1 MVLGHEGAGIIKQTG
16 DQVTKFKMYF
26 SSQLGWRLL
35 TARAEVTDADGA
47 TSTAAAVN
55 ASNVFRAPKFS
66 APRKQSSDFMT
77 LIRGHLVL
85 VQSGMKTLCSISL
98 TV

>member
-35 TARAEVTDADGA
+35 TARAEVTDAVGD
-47 TSTAAAVN
+47 TSTAAAAN
-55 ASNVFRAPKFS
+55 ASNVFRELKYS
-66 APRKQSSDFMT
+66 APRKQSLVFMT
-77 LIRGHLVL
+77 LIRDHSVL
-85 VQSGMKTLCSISL
+85 VQSGMKILCSISL
-98 TV
+98 PV